1 MLAITETLM
10 IFDLALGILLAA
22 LVLAWFIHGLTRHRD
37 MRSDQYRESGEFD
50 GHKVVKDW
58 HKEKPD

>member
-1 MLAITETLM
+1 M
-10 IFDLALGILLAA
+10 IEVGLGMILAA

-50 GHKVVKDW
+50 GYIDVKKRN
-58 HKEKPD
+58 KEKQS

>member
-1 MLAITETLM
+1 MLE
-10 IFDLALGILLAA
+10 LALGILSAA

-37 MRSDQYRESGEFD
+37 LREDQYRESGEFD

-58 HKEKPD
+58 HKEK